1 MRYKGVEITR
11 LKSGCYMIKN
21 KQGKTRIFETKEY
34 LKNYIDNE
42 DDLEFR
48 ARFLAKHPDW
58 LKGVKRKWVNI
69 MK

>member
-1 MRYKGVEITR
+1 MMRYKRVEITR
-11 LKSGCYMIKN
+11 LKSGGYMIKN

-48 ARFLAKHPDW
+48 ARFLARHPD
-58 LKGVKRKWVNI
+58 
-69 MK
+69 